1 MRLRRQKTE
10 KSALSAVEAMVRRR
24 SIDSL
29 GAPWRG
35 LPCVFGACGLLLM
48 PQAGICLKLC
58 QLDLPRL
65 DVANEVRN
73 FNLCAKNDSWRAKVG
88 QNFRCACISP
98 FRDPILITF
107 GNQA

>member
-1 MRLRRQKTE
+1 VRLRRQKTE

-35 LPCVFGACGLLLM
+35 LPRVFGACGLLLM

-73 FNLCAKNDSWRAKVG
+73 FNLCAKAKIRGREV
-88 QNFRCACISP
+88 
-98 FRDPILITF
+98 LV
-107 GNQA
+107 

>member
-35 LPCVFGACGLLLM
+35 LSRVFGACGLLLM

-73 FNLCAKNDSWRAKVG
+73 FNLYVLKMTHGELKSAKFSAARA
-88 QNFRCACISP
+88 FRRSATR
-98 FRDPILITF
+98 F
-107 GNQA
+107 